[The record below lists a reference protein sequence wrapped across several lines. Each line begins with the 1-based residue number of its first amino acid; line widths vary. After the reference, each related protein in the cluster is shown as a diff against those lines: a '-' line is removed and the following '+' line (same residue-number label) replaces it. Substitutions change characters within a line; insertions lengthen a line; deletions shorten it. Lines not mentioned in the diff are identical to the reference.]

1 MGYNLPPMNLTKQTQ
16 HSTLRI
22 TIFGGSQPKPG
33 DPAYQE
39 ALNLGKLIGARGWT
53 VLTGGY
59 IGTMEAVSR
68 GAAEAGGHVVGVTC
82 DEIESWRLVAPN
94 RWVQEEMRYPTL
106 RQRLYALIDGCDVA
120 LALPGGIGTL
130 AEVSVMWTQLQIGA
144 SGPRPLILISP
155 AWKTTMDAFLTHFGQ
170 YIAEKDRK
178 WLFFADD
185 VDQAVELIESSKVS
199 HS

>member
-1 MGYNLPPMNLTKQTQ
+1 
-16 HSTLRI
+16 
-22 TIFGGSQPKPG
+22 
-33 DPAYQE
+33 
-39 ALNLGKLIGARGWT
+39 

-68 GAAEAGGHVVGVTC
+68 GAAEAGGHVIGVTC
-82 DEIESWRLVAPN
+82 DEIESWRPVVPN

-130 AEVSVMWTQLQIGA
+130 AEVAVMWSQLQTGA
-144 SGPRPLILISP
+144 SVPRPLILIGL
-155 AWKTTMDAFLTHFGQ
+155 AWKNILDTLMNHLGQ
-170 YIAEKDRK
+170 YFAEKDRK

-185 VDQAVELIESSKVS
+185 VDQAVKLIDSF
-199 HS
+199 

>member
-1 MGYNLPPMNLTKQTQ
+1 VPGVGYNQPLMDMTERNQQ
-16 HSTLRI
+16 STLRI
-22 TIFGGSQPKPG
+22 TVFGGSQPKPG
-33 DPAYQE
+33 DLAYQE

-68 GAAEAGGHVVGVTC
+68 GAAEAGGHVIGVTC
-82 DEIESWRLVAPN
+82 DEIESWRPVVPN

-130 AEVSVMWTQLQIGA
+130 AEVAVMWSQLQTGA
-144 SGPRPLILISP
+144 SVPRPLILIGL
-155 AWKTTMDAFLTHFGQ
+155 AWKNILDTLMNHLGQ
-170 YIAEKDRK
+170 YFAEKDRK

-185 VDQAVELIESSKVS
+185 VDQAVKLIDSF
-199 HS
+199 